1 MSLLT
6 LLNAIANAVLCI
18 SVFHVTLFVFGRPD
32 SPIYRNNLA
41 AVLCKVAST
50 ITFCGSAA
58 NLLSLPTP
66 TWTELVLN
74 IGISLNFL
82 WISYYD
88 RITGVTLKRPP
99 RKRTRSK

>member
-6 LLNAIANAVLCI
+6 LLNAAANIVLCI
-18 SVFHVTLFVFGRPD
+18 SVFHVTIFVFGRPD
-32 SPIYRNNLA
+32 SPIYKNKFA

-58 NLLSLPTP
+58 NLLTLSTP
-66 TWTELVLN
+66 TWTEVVLN

-88 RITGVTLKRPP
+88 KITGATLSGSA